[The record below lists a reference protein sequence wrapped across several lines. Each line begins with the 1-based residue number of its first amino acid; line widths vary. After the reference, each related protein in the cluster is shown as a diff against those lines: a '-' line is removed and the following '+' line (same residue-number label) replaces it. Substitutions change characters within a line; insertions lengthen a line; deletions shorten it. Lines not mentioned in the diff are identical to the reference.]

1 LLQCNKQVSTMALL
15 HRALV
20 AWFVALVFLILLV
33 LQLGTLLVLSP
44 KNFRSLKSNI
54 LLFYNIDHR
63 TQWSWFLVLVPVW
76 FWDCLIIVLLALHIF
91 SQHCSQNLRYR
102 PWYFCKKLVTLMSP
116 ILLKITF
123 QCLLCNRLDSPSS
136 GIALYYIFIPLWL
149 LLLAAIVKL
158 TRILIPVC
166 RE

>member
-1 LLQCNKQVSTMALL
+1 LCNYQKILKLCSSKTFITMALL
-15 HRALV
+15 HRALI

-33 LQLGTLLVLSP
+33 LQL
-44 KNFRSLKSNI
+44 
-54 LLFYNIDHR
+54 DHR
-63 TQWSWFLVLVPVW
+63 TQWSWFLVLVPIW
-76 FWDCLIIVLLALHIF
+76 FWDALIIVLLALHIF
-91 SQHCSQNLRYR
+91 SQHCSQHLRSR

-149 LLLAAIVKL
+149 LLLASMVKL
-158 TRILIPVC
+158 MRILIPVC